1 MELTA
6 LKYLK
11 AIADCGTMSRAADV
25 LHVSQP
31 ALSMAMKKLQDELG
45 VGLFE
50 RNGSRTFLTENGKK
64 VLSYAE
70 KILTLADELR
80 AEFLQN
86 AVLKLGFCDPGPM
99 RFFVPLFQ
107 KKNPDIAV
115 TSELFFDEREIE
127 NLLLSRRYDAVVSL
141 RRPVNAVIETVPF
154 ADEELMLS
162 VAANHPLANRKSVC
176 LANEPRLK
184 LVVYCGQGAFVN
196 QTKAFLD
203 TLKGKHDIRLF
214 DDYFVFRQLLD
225 STEQATLT
233 TKLVRQYRNDG
244 ENRVIVP
251 LADNGVRAHYLLSC
265 LAENKRRTM
274 PLAAA
279 YPVYHEK
286 RLCPNHGRE

>member
-31 ALSMAMKKLQDELG
+31 ALSMAMKKLQDELA
-45 VGLFE
+45 VNLFE
-50 RNGSRTFLTENGKK
+50 SGKNKTVLTENGKK
-64 VLSYAE
+64 ALAYAE
-70 KILTLADELR
+70 KILALADEMR
-80 AEFLQN
+80 GEFLQN
-86 AVLKLGFCDPGPM
+86 AMLKLGFCDPGPM
-99 RFFVPLFQ
+99 RFFVPMFQ
-107 KKNPDIAV
+107 KANPNTAV
-115 TSELFFDEREIE
+115 TSEIFLDERDIE
-127 NLLLSRRYDAVVSL
+127 NLLLSRKYDAVVSL
-141 RRPVNAVIETVPF
+141 RRPDNAAIETVPF

-184 LVVYCGQGAFVN
+184 LAVYCGQGAFVN

-203 TLKGKHDIRLF
+203 TLKDKHDIRLF

-225 STEQATLT
+225 GGEQATLT

-251 LADNGVRAHYLLSC
+251 LTDDGVRARYLLSY
-265 LAENKRRTM
+265 LTENKRKTH
-274 PLAAA
+274 PIVITFAVAF
-279 YPVYHEK
+279 PKES
-286 RLCPNHGRE
+286 P